1 MRPYDPWEQGRRPSL
16 LGAFCRG
23 FCDSICSCLYFFSC
37 CWLLQDCLPDIGRP
51 GRYNYPPGSYA
62 PPFGPSYEHHHQRL
76 ADHLVGPGPA
86 PSRYGPPPPYVPGP
100 LAGPL
105 DEDPFMFDPPGPP
118 RY

>member
-1 MRPYDPWEQGRRPSL
+1 MYAELMLVIRIIAYIIVIL
-16 LGAFCRG
+16 LPKSEHAWYE
-23 FCDSICSCLYFFSC
+23 SV
-37 CWLLQDCLPDIGRP
+37 DCLPDIGRP

-76 ADHLVGPGPA
+76 PDHLVGPGPA